1 MSTGVK
7 RFPRN
12 DKGRDFVV
20 GDIHGAFDSLE
31 DALARVKFDPERD
44 RLFSVG
50 DLADRGRRSPDCLHY
65 LRQHW
70 FHAVQGNHE
79 DMFLKLF
86 DVKGV
91 FNHAAYANDPY
102 PNREWIGKMDDAT
115 REQVRQAFSALP
127 VVIEVETPRGL
138 VGIVHA
144 EVPPRMDWQTF
155 SERAARDD
163 RAIRMYAQWSRERFN
178 ANDNDPVPGVS
189 RVFHG
194 HTPSVSG
201 IRRMGNRYYIDTGAV
216 YRERGTHADMGLSLV
231 QINAPSR
238 VLQGPHDTAQ
248 PVRVYVAPR
257 APKP

>member
-1 MSTGVK
+1 MSEAIK

-31 DALARVKFDPERD
+31 EALARVKFNPDKD

-79 DMFLKLF
+79 AMYLKLF
-86 DVKGV
+86 DASGA
-91 FNHAAYANDPY
+91 FNKAALADDPL
-102 PNREWIGKMDDAT
+102 PNRAWITAIDDAQ
-115 REQVRQAFSALP
+115 RADIRDAFAALP
-127 VVIEVETPRGL
+127 MMIEVKTRRGT

-144 EVPPRMDWQTF
+144 EVPPGMTWQSFTKRV
-155 SERAARDD
+155 SDGD
-163 RAIRMYAQWSRERFN
+163 RTCVMWAQWSRERFN
-178 ANDNDPVPGVS
+178 ANDNDTVPGIS
-189 RVFHG
+189 RIFHG
-194 HTPSVSG
+194 HTPAANG

-216 YRERGTHADMGLSLV
+216 YRERGTHENMGLSLV
-231 QINAPSR
+231 EINAPSKA
-238 VLQGPHDTAQ
+238 LAGPHDTTQA
-248 PVRVYVAPR
+248 VRVYTRR
-257 APKP
+257 AP

>member
-1 MSTGVK
+1 MSTAVK

-31 DALARVKFDPERD
+31 EALRRVRFDPAKD

-50 DLADRGRRSPDCLHY
+50 DLADRGKRSPDCLHY

-79 DMFLKLF
+79 AMYLKLF
-86 DVKGV
+86 DASGA
-91 FNHAAYANDPY
+91 FNAAALAHDPL
-102 PNREWIGKMDDAT
+102 PNRAWITQIDAAQ
-115 REQVRQAFSALP
+115 RAAIRDAFAALP
-127 VVIEVETPRGL
+127 MMIEVETRRGV

-144 EVPPRMDWQTF
+144 EVPPGMDWRTF
-155 SERAARDD
+155 TERVGNGD
-163 RAIRMYAQWSRERFN
+163 RTAVLWAQWSRERFN
-178 ANDNDPVPGVS
+178 ANDNGTVPGIS

-194 HTPSVSG
+194 HTPSASG

-216 YRERGTHADMGLSLV
+216 YRERGTHPDMGLSLTE
-231 QINAPSR
+231 INAPSR
-238 VLQGPHDTAQ
+238 ALQGPHDTAQ
-248 PVRVYVAPR
+248 AVRVYTKR
-257 APKP
+257 AP

>member
-1 MSTGVK
+1 MSPTVK

-20 GDIHGAFDSLE
+20 GDIHGAYDSLE
-31 DALARVKFDPERD
+31 EALTRVQFDPAKD

-79 DMFLKLF
+79 DMYLKLF
-86 DVKGV
+86 DAQGV
-91 FNHAAYANDPY
+91 FNRAAYATDPY
-102 PNREWIGKMDDAT
+102 PNREWIGQMDDDT
-115 REQVRQAFSALP
+115 REQVRQAFRALP
-127 VVIEVETPRGL
+127 VVIEVETRRGL

-155 SERAARDD
+155 SARAAQDD

-178 ANDNDPVPGVS
+178 ANDNDAVPGIS
-189 RVFHG
+189 RIFHG
-194 HTPSVSG
+194 HTPGSG

-216 YRERGTHADMGLSLV
+216 YRERGTHPDMGLSLV

-238 VLQGPHDTAQ
+238 ALQGPHDTARQ
-248 PVRVYVAPR
+248 VRVYTKR
-257 APKP
+257 AP